1 MFKRFSFSLF
11 GLFDFNFLFDII
23 FSIIDMKSIF
33 IFFCLMIMDSLY
45 AQHERASVTE
55 MVQNMKTY
63 PFSDPDPV
71 ANPSDIFYP
80 YFLLMVFLKKV

>member
-1 MFKRFSFSLF
+1 
-11 GLFDFNFLFDII
+11 
-23 FSIIDMKSIF
+23 MKSIF

-71 ANPSDIFYP
+71 ANPSDI
-80 YFLLMVFLKKV
+80 LSLIHI

>member
-1 MFKRFSFSLF
+1 
-11 GLFDFNFLFDII
+11 
-23 FSIIDMKSIF
+23 MKSIF

-63 PFSDPDPV
+63 PFQILIQSLTLPTF
-71 ANPSDIFYP
+71 SILIFV
-80 YFLLMVFLKKV
+80 LMVFLKKYR

>member
-1 MFKRFSFSLF
+1 
-11 GLFDFNFLFDII
+11 
-23 FSIIDMKSIF
+23 MKSIF

-71 ANPSDIFYP
+71 ANPSDIIYP
-80 YFLLMVFLKKV
+80 YFRFDGFSEKSIYNLW